1 MNESVISK
9 EEIKQLLFFMNRIKA
24 FEKTFS
30 VQKDSMTRLIWGL
43 LLFSA
48 GILDYVIAEIV
59 FKTDSFGAIT
69 IIPWGLAMLSGLI
82 IQVFSDRHI
91 TNLYS
96 WEKPTAEKSSDT
108 LFLILGFAIIAV
120 SVLFF
125 NNSGLYFLTFPS
137 ITLISGFMAFVL
149 DGKYYRKN
157 REVLNPNLN
166 LVIPIICVLAV
177 ILMILLVI
185 FDDSLFRLHSMLFGF
200 AFGGSFSLIAFWNR
214 NQISKF
220 MENISVDSNS

>member
-82 IQVFSDRHI
+82 IQVFSDRQI

-120 SVLFF
+120 SVSFF
-125 NNSGLYFLTFPS
+125 NNSGFYFLTFPS

-149 DGKYYRKN
+149 DGKYYKKN
-157 REVLNPNLN
+157 REVLNPSLN
-166 LVIPIICVLAV
+166 LVIPIICVLAA

-185 FDDSLFRLHSMLFGF
+185 LDDSLFRLHSMLFGF
-200 AFGGSFSLIAFWNR
+200 AFGNTFLTSTELLNTIIGFPVIT
-214 NQISKF
+214 KG
-220 MENISVDSNS
+220 